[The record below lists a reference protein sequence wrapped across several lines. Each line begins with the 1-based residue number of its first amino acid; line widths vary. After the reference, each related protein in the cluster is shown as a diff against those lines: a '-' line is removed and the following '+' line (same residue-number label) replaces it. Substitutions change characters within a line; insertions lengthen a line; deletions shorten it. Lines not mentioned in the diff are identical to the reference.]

1 MKLEKN
7 KLLNWL
13 SVSLPTIIVA
23 LDQTL
28 AVVSIIAIIAGFIML
43 TALGIKGQFTKHK
56 DGIFA
61 HLTSPSEFIKLTL
74 TSAEVRFFWL
84 SLNIFI
90 GGVIAVMYLSLL

>member
-13 SVSLPTIIVA
+13 AASLPTIIVA
-23 LDQTL
+23 LNQTL
-28 AVVSIIAIIAGFIML
+28 AVVSIIAMIAGFIML
-43 TALGIKGQFTKHK
+43 TALAMKGQFTKHK

-61 HLTSPSEFIKLTL
+61 HLTSPAEFIKLTL

-84 SLNIFI
+84 SLSVFI
-90 GGVIAVMYLSLL
+90 GGVIALMYLSLL